1 MEIKINP
8 MIRTPLTL
16 FGIRFFITLMFG
28 MISTGLQ
35 GQNFYKEN
43 KPKTLS
49 LSIGLGAGTFYAAPR
64 PFTDSLVD
72 QVMPV
77 LSFGIEKRLEG
88 HFSVKSQV
96 SFQAFGNKEY
106 SISEGIVK
114 PLYQGLSYAWELTPI
129 FNLMP
134 THHHLNRPKIDFTLG
149 VGIGY
154 LANYTGEK
162 FSFQD
167 KEYTFNFLEHSAYI
181 PIRSSIILSID
192 SWNDLAVEGVFF
204 HTFIEEVNSIPSFQQ
219 YGSHFAQVNLVYR
232 RLIK

>member
-1 MEIKINP
+1 MGSFSFKQ
-8 MIRTPLTL
+8 LVVALL
-16 FGIRFFITLMFG
+16 FLLPQFVN
-28 MISTGLQ
+28 

-43 KPKTLS
+43 KPKTLTVFV
-49 LSIGLGAGTFYAAPR
+49 GLGAGTFYAAPR

-77 LSFGIEKRLEG
+77 VSLGLEKRLGG
-88 HFSVKSQV
+88 HISIKSQA

-106 SISEGIVK
+106 SISEKIVK
-114 PLYQGLSYAWELTPI
+114 PLYQGISYAWELTPT

-134 THHHLNRPKIDFTLG
+134 THHHLTRSKMDFALG

-154 LANYTGEK
+154 LANYTAEK
-162 FSFQD
+162 FTFQD
-167 KEYTFNFLEHSAYI
+167 KEYTFNFLEHSTFI
-181 PIRSSIILSID
+181 PIRSSIIFNIN

-204 HTFIEEVNSIPSFQQ
+204 NSFLEESSSISSFNQ
-219 YGSHFAQVNLVYR
+219 YADHFAQVNLVYR